1 MSGYTNVER
10 AFSTLDNAEYLNQAG
25 LYLIGLSEEL
35 SSYPIIESVARWAG
49 SHLISMAN
57 RGFNNARLVGSM
69 PCTKTSLSSMT
80 MGILLDDIESHL
92 RNSQKAGEI

>member
-10 AFSTLDNAEYLNQAG
+10 AFSTLENAEYLNQAG
-25 LYLIGLSEEL
+25 LYLNGISEKL

-49 SHLISMAN
+49 CFLISMAN
-57 RGFNNARLVGSM
+57 RGLNNARLVGSM
-69 PCTKTSLSSMT
+69 PCTETSLSSMT
-80 MGILLDDIESHL
+80 MDILVDDIESHL